1 MWHEIIEAVSN
12 STQRRLILKLL
23 GIYLLVAL
31 PFKALDILPDLA
43 NIRPNSAF
51 IPIYGLLFGPVGAW
65 TNALGNCL
73 YDLLTCSFT
82 KSTID

>member
-1 MWHEIIEAVSN
+1 MWHEVIEAVSN
-12 STQRRLILKLL
+12 STQRRLMLKLL

-51 IPIYGLLFGPVGAW
+51 IPI
-65 TNALGNCL
+65 
-73 YDLLTCSFT
+73 
-82 KSTID
+82 